1 MEFLP
6 AIGAY
11 FVRYG
16 YFVVFVGVM
25 LENVGIPL
33 PGEAILL
40 AAGFFAYQGH
50 FALPVVMGVAAM
62 GAILGDNAGYGVG
75 RRLG

>member
-16 YFVVFVGVM
+16 YLVVFVGVM

-40 AAGFFAYQGH
+40 AH
-50 FALPVVMGVAAM
+50 FL
-62 GAILGDNAGYGVG
+62 
-75 RRLG
+75 